1 MKITETTPSEPTG
14 PSLTDIIYRLE
25 NEIEH
30 AKANNRFDYI
40 FAISISDAI
49 FLVDKL
55 KEKDN
60 ANVSG

>member
-1 MKITETTPSEPTG
+1 
-14 PSLTDIIYRLE
+14 LE